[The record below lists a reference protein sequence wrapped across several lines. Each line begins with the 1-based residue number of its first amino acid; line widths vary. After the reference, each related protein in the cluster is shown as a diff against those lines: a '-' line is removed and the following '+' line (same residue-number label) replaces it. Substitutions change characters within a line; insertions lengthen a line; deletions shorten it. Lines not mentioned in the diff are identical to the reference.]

1 MAKVQEYYNIGN
13 VEDMSMEE
21 LVNILQ
27 DMYRDLAIAL
37 NKKPDIYIRTTDG
50 LTSDTLLSDGDI
62 NINSSTRNIEM
73 LSTHDTTTTVTW
85 TTIS

>member
-13 VEDMSMEE
+13 VEDMSMEK
-21 LVNILQ
+21 LLNIMQ
-27 DMYRDLAIAL
+27 DMYRDLAIAI
-37 NKKPDIYIRTTDG
+37 NRKPDVYSRTTDG
-50 LTSDTLLSDGDI
+50 STSDTLLSDGDI
-62 NINSSTRNIEM
+62 NINSSTRKIEM